1 MAENRGGLSPTTFM
15 GRSVTED
22 AMTSKVLAS
31 NQMSLDAINAQLV
44 RISIQ
49 MTGFNNSLGRISTL
63 MAESSAIERLKER
76 QAENQDRILAEQK
89 LREGK
94 ESVVERKIQNS
105 LSAPVQKIGAKTQGT
120 LGNLMRFFTF
130 LFTGWLLNQGVQAI
144 KAYSENNKKRLQEI
158 SKTVLKGLGIVGSI
172 FAALKLGLGNVT
184 SKILNAGSLI
194 RKAVYNNLFKAPILG
209 LIAAAKGAFKSVKN
223 KVTSKVN
230 PPPSGNPS
238 GSGGGFM
245 PSALLS
251 TGIQTGLN
259 LFQGKSVQESFAGG
273 AGVGAFAYAIKNI
286 PLPGPLGILKPLLFL
301 LGSSTANEA
310 AINFYKNIEQSNSNF
325 NFQAPKFGV
334 DASNAMGNAF
344 SSPDNKDAPHSA
356 DVIATPAAQVSPPA
370 KGDTSSAIGPEPE
383 QKTQVVV
390 TDATAAAQGQQSVP
404 AATGNIADLPYVS
417 SSNSD
422 NFYVLYSQVHY
433 NVVI

>member
-1 MAENRGGLSPTTFM
+1 MAENRGGLSPSAFM
-15 GRSVTED
+15 GRSAADD
-22 AMTSKVLAS
+22 AMTTKILAS
-31 NQMSLDAINAQLV
+31 NQASLDAINVQLV
-44 RISIQ
+44 RISTQ
-49 MTGFNNSLGRISTL
+49 MSGFNNSLGRISTL
-63 MAESSAIERLKER
+63 MAESSALERLKER
-76 QAENQDRILAEQK
+76 QAENQERVLAEQK

-105 LSAPVQKIGAKTQGT
+105 LAAPVQKIGAKTQGT

-130 LFTGWLLNQGVQAI
+130 LFTGWLLGQGVQAI

-158 SKTVLKGLGIVGSI
+158 SKTVLKGLGIVGGI
-172 FAALKLGLGNVT
+172 FAALKLGLGSVT

-209 LIAAAKGAFKSVKN
+209 LIAAAKNAFKTVKN
-223 KVTSKVN
+223 KVTGTGN
-230 PPPSGNPS
+230 PPSSGSPSG
-238 GSGGGFM
+238 GGGGFM

-259 LFQGKSVQESFAGG
+259 IFQGKNVQESLAGG
-273 AGVGAFAYAIKNI
+273 VGVGALAYGAKNL
-286 PLPGPLGILKPLLFL
+286 PLPGSLGILKPLLFL
-301 LGSSTANEA
+301 LGASTANQA
-310 AINFYKNIEQSNSNF
+310 SINLYKNIAQNNSQF

-334 DASNAMGNAF
+334 DTSNAMGNAF
-344 SSPDNKDAPHSA
+344 SPSDKEPPHSA
-356 DVIATPAAQVSPPA
+356 NIIATPPAQISPPA

>member
-15 GRSVTED
+15 GRSTSD
-22 AMTSKVLAS
+22 AATTTRVLTS
-31 NQMSLDAINAQLV
+31 NQASLDAINIQLV
-44 RISIQ
+44 RISTQ

-63 MAESSAIERLKER
+63 MAESSALERLKER
-76 QAENQDRILAEQK
+76 QAENQERILAEQK

-105 LSAPVQKIGAKTQGT
+105 LAAPVQKIGAKTQGT

-130 LFTGWLLNQGVQAI
+130 LFTGWLLGKGVQAI
-144 KAYSENNKKRLQEI
+144 KAYSENNKKRLQDI
-158 SKTVLKGLGIVGSI
+158 SKTVLKGLGIVGGI
-172 FAALKLGLGNVT
+172 FAALKLGLGSVT

-209 LIAAAKGAFKSVKN
+209 LIAAAKGAFKRAKN
-223 KVTSKVN
+223 KVTGTGN
-230 PPPSGNPS
+230 PPPSRSPS
-238 GSGGGFM
+238 GGGGGFM

-259 LFQGKSVQESFAGG
+259 IFQGKNVQESLAGG
-273 AGVGAFAYAIKNI
+273 VGVGALAYLAKNL

-301 LGSSTANEA
+301 LGAPTANEA
-310 AINFYKNIEQSNSNF
+310 AINSYKNIAQNNLNF

-334 DASNAMGNAF
+334 EASNMMGMGGDKE
-344 SSPDNKDAPHSA
+344 PPHSA
-356 DVIATPAAQVSPPA
+356 NVIATPSAQVSPPA

-383 QKTQVVV
+383 PRTNVVV

>member
-1 MAENRGGLSPTTFM
+1 MAENRGGLSPSSFM
-15 GRSVTED
+15 GRSAADD
-22 AMTSKVLAS
+22 AMTTKILTS
-31 NQMSLDAINAQLV
+31 NQASLDAINVQLV
-44 RISIQ
+44 RISTQ
-49 MTGFNNSLGRISTL
+49 MTGVNNSLGRISTL
-63 MAESSAIERLKER
+63 MAESSALERLKER
-76 QAENQDRILAEQK
+76 QAENQERVLAEQK

-130 LFTGWLLNQGVQAI
+130 LFTGWLLGQGVQAI

-158 SKTVLKGLGIVGSI
+158 SKTVLKGLGIVGGI
-172 FAALKLGLGNVT
+172 FAALKLGLGSVT

-223 KVTSKVN
+223 KVTGTGN
-230 PPPSGNPS
+230 PPSSGSPSG
-238 GSGGGFM
+238 GGGGFM

-259 LFQGKSVQESFAGG
+259 IFQGKNVQESLAGG
-273 AGVGAFAYAIKNI
+273 VGVGALAYGAKNL

-301 LGSSTANEA
+301 LGASTANEA
-310 AINFYKNIEQSNSNF
+310 SINLYKDIAQNNLNF
-325 NFQAPKFGV
+325 NFQEPKFGI

-344 SSPDNKDAPHSA
+344 SSADQNNPHSA

-383 QKTQVVV
+383 PKTNVVV

-417 SSNSD
+417 SSNPD

>member
-1 MAENRGGLSPTTFM
+1 MAENRGGISPTSFM
-15 GRSVTED
+15 GRSAADD
-22 AMTSKVLAS
+22 AMTTRILTS
-31 NQMSLDAINAQLV
+31 NQASLDAINVQLV
-44 RISIQ
+44 RISTQ
-49 MTGFNNSLGRISTL
+49 MNGFNNSLGRISTL
-63 MAESSAIERLKER
+63 MAESSALERLKER
-76 QAENQDRILAEQK
+76 QAENQERVLAEQK

-105 LSAPVQKIGAKTQGT
+105 LAAPVQKIGAKTQGT

-130 LFTGWLLNQGVQAI
+130 LFTGWLLGQGVQAI

-158 SKTVLKGLGIVGSI
+158 SKTVLKGLGIVGGI
-172 FAALKLGLGNVT
+172 FAALKLGLGSVT
-184 SKILNAGSLI
+184 SKVLNAGSLI

-223 KVTSKVN
+223 KVTGTGN
-230 PPPSGNPS
+230 PPPSGSP
-238 GSGGGFM
+238 SGGGFM

-259 LFQGKSVQESFAGG
+259 IFQGKNVQESLAGG
-273 AGVGAFAYAIKNI
+273 VGVGALAYGAKNL

-301 LGSSTANEA
+301 LGAPTANEA
-310 AINFYKNIEQSNSNF
+310 AINLYKNIAQNNLNL

-344 SSPDNKDAPHSA
+344 SSADQNNPHSA

-383 QKTQVVV
+383 PKTNVVV

-417 SSNSD
+417 SSNPD